1 MASFVQAKRD
11 LGCKAP
17 QVTLLEEGIN
27 TDSRWAKEF
36 WTLLGGKTKYRGA
49 HTHTVNI
56 ENICTHTHTY
66 IYAYIY
72 MCVYDMDRLKLF
84 KLAPLSVQHRAF
96 LHNFFCSTSVLT
108 QFSVDQ
114 TLSQLATSLRRMPT
128 LEHYLPIPPLFWGR
142 MTTTWSYAAG
152 LCGRG
157 TTTGGRFFFNAT
169 LFFEVF

>member
-1 MASFVQAKRD
+1 
-11 LGCKAP
+11 
-17 QVTLLEEGIN
+17 
-27 TDSRWAKEF
+27 
-36 WTLLGGKTKYRGA
+36 
-49 HTHTVNI
+49 
-56 ENICTHTHTY
+56 
-66 IYAYIY
+66 
-72 MCVYDMDRLKLF
+72 MDRLKLF

-152 LCGRG
+152 LCG
-157 TTTGGRFFFNAT
+157 GGIFLMRHSS
-169 LFFEVF
+169 LKFFELLFVSTNTRRKNKSANISDD

>member
-1 MASFVQAKRD
+1 
-11 LGCKAP
+11 
-17 QVTLLEEGIN
+17 
-27 TDSRWAKEF
+27 
-36 WTLLGGKTKYRGA
+36 
-49 HTHTVNI
+49 
-56 ENICTHTHTY
+56 
-66 IYAYIY
+66 
-72 MCVYDMDRLKLF
+72 MDRLKLF

-157 TTTGGRFFFNAT
+157 TTTGGRFFFFFFF
-169 LFFEVF
+169 LMRHSSLKFFELLFVSTNTRRKNKSANISDD